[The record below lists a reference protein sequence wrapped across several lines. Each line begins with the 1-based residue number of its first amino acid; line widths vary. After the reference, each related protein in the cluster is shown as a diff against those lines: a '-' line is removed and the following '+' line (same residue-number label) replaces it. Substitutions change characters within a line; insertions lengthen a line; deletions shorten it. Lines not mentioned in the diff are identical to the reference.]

1 MAYGIVRSSSHHAIT
16 GIIITM
22 KYECLK
28 CINHT
33 NCVAALMMY
42 TEYQKNSPKN
52 ILLDVHSLPTHR
64 PVLCIF
70 TQMISH
76 TPMTHHTI

>member
-1 MAYGIVRSSSHHAIT
+1 M
-16 GIIITM
+16 
-22 KYECLK
+22 
-28 CINHT
+28 

-76 TPMTHHTI
+76 TPMTHHNI